1 MIRQRHFFY
10 QNRLYIILLIT
21 LSPLISYHFLQTNKE
36 VSDIINHTIPILIL
50 LSISQ
55 LGLKISISKDRIS
68 FQWIWLSFFF
78 KENVISTNSITSL
91 KVVKYNFLDGGLG
104 YGMRYSPKYGQIF
117 NVYGNTGLSIKT
129 EDKKILLG
137 IQKEKEIREFISNTF
152 HLANE

>member
-1 MIRQRHFFY
+1 M
-10 QNRLYIILLIT
+10 
-21 LSPLISYHFLQTNKE
+21 
-36 VSDIINHTIPILIL
+36 
-50 LSISQ
+50 
-55 LGLKISISKDRIS
+55 
-68 FQWIWLSFFF
+68 
-78 KENVISTNSITSL
+78 

-137 IQKEKEIREFISNTF
+137 IQKEKEIKEFISNTF